1 MKSLFILISL
11 CFITTLS
18 AQTIRIGLYHRYE
31 TKSFSFI
38 PKQGDYTVYGD
49 SSVHVHITPG
59 TKVICKSN
67 QDKISLT
74 VNEIYYGLF
83 ERVKLQQ
90 DSLDSYVELKSLAP
104 ALKSHTF
111 RDNFEMEMV
120 KGKLVLINDVSMKNY
135 LAGVI
140 ESEGGGGRHLEY
152 YKVQALISRTY
163 AFKNLNRHQSQG
175 FNLCDAVH
183 CQAYHNMRKHS
194 PTIDEAVEQTHG
206 EVFVDSTYSL
216 ISTYFS
222 ANCGGQTSDA
232 SYVWKNS
239 IPYCQPF
246 VDTFC
251 VHTRQAK
258 WSKVIPRSEWEGFLK
273 KQYGLNVSDRFIKEQ
288 MYSFKQDSRKA
299 FYIHPSLGV
308 PLRDLRE
315 KFRLKSTFFD
325 VYLEGSSVVLKGR
338 GFGHGIGLCQE
349 GAMSMATIGYNYKQ
363 IGLFYFSGIRIMNYD
378 KLLFYREQLDKEM
391 P

>member
-1 MKSLFILISL
+1 MRNLLIFVILPLIQASY
-11 CFITTLS
+11 
-18 AQTIRIGLYHRYE
+18 AQTIRIGLYDRYE

-38 PKQGDYTVYGD
+38 PKTGDYTLFAD
-49 SSVHVHITPG
+49 SSTHIHVSPD
-59 TKVICKSN
+59 TKIICKVRKDS
-67 QDKISLT
+67 ISLT
-74 VNEIYYGLF
+74 VNEIYYGLY

-90 DSLDSYVELKSLAP
+90 DSLDSYVELKSLEP
-104 ALKSHTF
+104 SLKAHTF
-111 RDNFEMEMV
+111 RDNFEMKV
-120 KGKLVLINDVSMKNY
+120 SKGKLVLINDVSMKNY

-163 AFKNLNRHQSQG
+163 AFKNLNRHKSQG

-194 PTIDEAVEQTHG
+194 ASIDRAVEETKG

-239 IPYCQPF
+239 ISYCQPF
-246 VDTFC
+246 IDTFC
-251 VHTRQAK
+251 IHTHQATWK
-258 WSKVIPRSEWEGFLK
+258 KVIPRTEWEGYLK
-273 KQYGLNVSDRFIKEQ
+273 KQYGLDVKDSYIREQ
-288 MYSFKQDSRKA
+288 MYSFEQDSRKA

-325 VYLEGSSVVLKGR
+325 VSVSGSSVILKGK

-349 GAMSMATIGYNYKQ
+349 GAMAMATIGYNYKQ
-363 IGLFYFSGIRIMNYD
+363 IGLFYFDGIKIMDYS
-378 KLLFYREQLDKEM
+378 KLLFYREQLEKET

>member
-1 MKSLFILISL
+1 MVFILFFVNALAFS
-11 CFITTLS
+11 
-18 AQTIRIGLYHRYE
+18 QTIRIGLYDRYE
-31 TKSFSFI
+31 TKQFNFS
-38 PKQGDYTVYGD
+38 PVSGTYTVFGD
-49 SSVHVHITPG
+49 SSTHVVITPG
-59 TKVICKSN
+59 TKVICKVNKDSVELVVN
-67 QDKISLT
+67 QL
-74 VNEIYYGLF
+74 YYGLF
-83 ERVKLQQ
+83 SRVRLQQ
-90 DSLDSYVELKSLAP
+90 DSLDSYVELKSVDP
-104 ALKSHTF
+104 GLKEHTF
-111 RDNFEMEMV
+111 RDNFELQV
-120 KGKLVLINDVSMKNY
+120 KKGKLVLINDVSMKNY

-163 AFKNLNRHQSQG
+163 AFKNLDRHKSQG

-194 PTIDEAVEQTHG
+194 KTIDQAVEETQG

-239 IPYCQPF
+239 ISYCQPF

-251 VHTRQAK
+251 VHTKQAN
-258 WSKVIPRSEWEGFLK
+258 WSKVIPRSEWEGYLK
-273 KQYGLNVSDRFIKEQ
+273 KQYGLNVSDKFIREQ
-288 MYSFKQDSRKA
+288 MYSFTQDSRKA

-315 KFRLKSTFFD
+315 KFKLKSTFFD
-325 VYLEGSSVVLKGR
+325 VSLEGSSVVLRGH

-363 IGLFYFSGIRIMNYD
+363 IGLFYFDGIRIMDYNR
-378 KLLFYREQLDKEM
+378 LLFYQEKPEKEV

>member
-1 MKSLFILISL
+1 MRNLLFIICVFLFSAV
-11 CFITTLS
+11 S
-18 AQTIRIGLYHRYE
+18 AQTVRIGLYDRYD
-31 TKSFSFI
+31 TKSFSFV
-38 PKQGDYTVYGD
+38 PKQGNYTVFGD
-49 SSVHVHITPG
+49 SAIHVEISPG
-59 TKVICKSN
+59 TKVLCKLYKT
-67 QDKISLT
+67 KISLT
-74 VNEIYYGLF
+74 VNDLYYGLF
-83 ERVKLQQ
+83 DRVKLQQ
-90 DSLDSYVELKSLAP
+90 DSLDSYVELKSIEP
-104 ALKSHTF
+104 GLKAHSF
-111 RDNFEMEMV
+111 RDNFELKSN

-163 AFKNLNRHQSQG
+163 AFKNLDRHKSQG

-183 CQAYHNMRKHS
+183 CQAYHNMRKYS
-194 PTIDEAVEQTHG
+194 ATIDQAVEDTEG

-216 ISTYFS
+216 IGTYFH

-239 IPYCQPF
+239 ISYCQPF

-251 VHTRQAK
+251 IHTKQAN
-258 WSKVIPRSEWEGFLK
+258 WSKVIPKTEWESFLK
-273 KQYGLNVSDRFIKEQ
+273 KQYGLNLNDKLIKKQ
-288 MYSFKQDSRKA
+288 MYSFKQDTRKA
-299 FYIHPSLGV
+299 FYIHPSLGI

-325 VYLEGSSVVLKGR
+325 VSLEGSSVILRGH

-363 IGLFYFSGIRIMNYD
+363 IGLFYFNGIRIMDYS
-378 KLLFYREQLDKEM
+378 KLLFYQEKTEKEM